1 MTDFFVG
8 NGCHDGKKAGGVTL
22 RGSGQEAAGTGS
34 TGEIVNICRIAR
46 WMVAVGLAISCGG
59 AVAVGQGASTVVAA
73 GQVQSGA
80 EMKAGRDTGAT
91 DTRQGASA
99 TRITKYT
106 LPPERERQARTLAK
120 VRLRSRLVELVYGFV
135 VLLVVLWWKL
145 AAKYRDVAEKAS
157 GKRFVQVLIFA
168 PLIALTMD
176 VMQLPT
182 GIYDNWLDR
191 AYGLSVQGWASWF
204 WDWTKGEL
212 LSVIGTIIVV
222 WILYAVIRKS
232 PGRWWFYFWLATLP
246 LVLALIFIQPL
257 VIDPM
262 FHKFE
267 PLQVKDPGLT
277 AELEKMVQRAGENIP
292 PERMY
297 WMGAGE
303 KTTELNAY
311 VTGFGASKRIVVWDT
326 TIAKMNTP
334 QIVFVAG
341 HEMGHYVLKHIPKGI
356 AFAFAGLFVTF
367 YLGYRLIGWVLAR
380 WGVAWGIREVGDL
393 ASFPALL
400 LVIWILSFVG
410 QPIGNTFSRYI
421 EHQADQYGLEVTH
434 GLTPDS
440 GQVAAQ
446 SFNILGDVDLSDP
459 EPKRWVVDM
468 FYDHPAI
475 PDRIQFCLHYDPWGE
490 GKTGEFVK

>member
-1 MTDFFVG
+1 M
-8 NGCHDGKKAGGVTL
+8 
-22 RGSGQEAAGTGS
+22 
-34 TGEIVNICRIAR
+34 CRIAR

-80 EMKAGRDTGAT
+80 EMKAGPSRVNTDAGAT

-262 FHKFE
+262 FHKF
-267 PLQVKDPGLT
+267 DPC
-277 AELEKMVQRAGENIP
+277 R
-292 PERMY
+292 
-297 WMGAGE
+297 
-303 KTTELNAY
+303 
-311 VTGFGASKRIVVWDT
+311 
-326 TIAKMNTP
+326 
-334 QIVFVAG
+334 
-341 HEMGHYVLKHIPKGI
+341 
-356 AFAFAGLFVTF
+356 
-367 YLGYRLIGWVLAR
+367 
-380 WGVAWGIREVGDL
+380 
-393 ASFPALL
+393 
-400 LVIWILSFVG
+400 
-410 QPIGNTFSRYI
+410 
-421 EHQADQYGLEVTH
+421 
-434 GLTPDS
+434 
-440 GQVAAQ
+440 
-446 SFNILGDVDLSDP
+446 
-459 EPKRWVVDM
+459 
-468 FYDHPAI
+468 
-475 PDRIQFCLHYDPWGE
+475 
-490 GKTGEFVK
+490 